1 MGNIMN
7 LVGMV
12 CTDLSYMYD
21 LVMGQENKEE
31 KEEGQR

>member
-1 MGNIMN
+1 MGNMMN

-12 CTDLSYMYD
+12 CMDLSYMYD
-21 LVMGQENKEE
+21 SAMGQENKEE